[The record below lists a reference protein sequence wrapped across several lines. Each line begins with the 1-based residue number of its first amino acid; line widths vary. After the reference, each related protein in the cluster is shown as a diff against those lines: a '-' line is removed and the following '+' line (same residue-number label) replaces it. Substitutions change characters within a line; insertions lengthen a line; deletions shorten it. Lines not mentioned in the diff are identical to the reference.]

1 MSQIYVPSERESIIR
16 DATSSE
22 GKSPEERIAMFL
34 NLMASVETI
43 LALFPPEERARR
55 LAIADKLQPRP
66 SPWWRNFRREA
77 VEEYRCRTSSK

>member
-1 MSQIYVPSERESIIR
+1 MSQIYVHTERESIIR

-22 GKSPEERIAMFL
+22 GKSPEQRIAIFL
-34 NLMASVETI
+34 DLMATVETI
-43 LALFPPEERARR
+43 LSQFPPAERARR

-66 SPWWRNFRREA
+66 IPWWRNFRREA